1 MDNALNYHLTI
12 YYRQPTLL
20 ALFDLVVCC
29 YHSITSHLGN
39 CYPLWQINKSGWVDM
54 FVVGGLANYLAYC
67 AHLYFFHNGK
77 VEFHYLTATK
87 LQEFIT

>member
-1 MDNALNYHLTI
+1 
-12 YYRQPTLL
+12 
-20 ALFDLVVCC
+20 
-29 YHSITSHLGN
+29 LGN

-77 VEFHYLTATK
+77 VIFHYLTATK
-87 LQEFIT
+87 IARVCNIKVNYIAAKCHIRLNTEGSSNWHSPDYDI